1 MPYCSGNTKEK
12 KNKTMAEEK
21 ECSKSSNLSSP
32 MAETPI
38 RPVVC
43 LKRKEDVKL
52 YEETEECFILDFDPF
67 ESLDFSKLSL
77 GNKNN
82 TNDDD
87 TSDISI
93 VAEKGQVACR
103 DYPHARHH
111 CVKFPFTTT
120 PHESSCENCYCYVCD
135 SVAPCKYWTR
145 IRTRSSDKSDSH
157 YDAPHCDAN
166 SDWEEERN
174 EYKRLTDKEAD

>member
-1 MPYCSGNTKEK
+1 
-12 KNKTMAEEK
+12 MAEEK

-32 MAETPI
+32 LAETPI

-43 LKRKEDVKL
+43 LKRKEDVKR

-67 ESLDFSKLSL
+67 ESIDLSKLSL
-77 GNKNN
+77 ENKK
-82 TNDDD
+82 NDDD

-93 VAEKGQVACR
+93 VAEKGEVACR
-103 DYPHARHH
+103 DYPHARHL

-120 PHESSCENCYCYVCD
+120 PHESSCEKCYCYVCD

-145 IRTRSSDKSDSH
+145 SSDKSDSP
-157 YDAPHCDAN
+157 PHCDAN
-166 SDWEEERN
+166 NDWEEERN
-174 EYKRLTDKEAD
+174 EYKRLTEEEAH

>member
-1 MPYCSGNTKEK
+1 MPYCSGNTKGFAIAISFQNWNSILALVPLLIISLSWFKSEK

-21 ECSKSSNLSSP
+21 ECSESSNLSSP

-77 GNKNN
+77 ENKNN

-93 VAEKGQVACR
+93 VAEKGQVNMSFSPEKTCFFYCLLGFILHR
-103 DYPHARHH
+103 FQLFRISF
-111 CVKFPFTTT
+111 KF
-120 PHESSCENCYCYVCD
+120 V
-135 SVAPCKYWTR
+135 V
-145 IRTRSSDKSDSH
+145 
-157 YDAPHCDAN
+157 
-166 SDWEEERN
+166 
-174 EYKRLTDKEAD
+174 L

>member
-1 MPYCSGNTKEK
+1 MPYRSANTKEEK

-21 ECSKSSNLSSP
+21 DCSKSSNLSSP

-43 LKRKEDVKL
+43 LKRKEDIKL

-67 ESLDFSKLSL
+67 EVIDFSKLSL
-77 GNKNN
+77 DNMN
-82 TNDDD
+82 NDDD

-103 DYPHARHH
+103 DYPHARHL
-111 CVKFPFTTT
+111 CVKFPFSTT
-120 PHESSCENCYCYVCD
+120 PHESSCEKCYCYVCD

-145 IRTRSSDKSDSH
+145 ASDKSDSP
-157 YDAPHCDAN
+157 PHCDAN
-166 SDWEEERN
+166 SDWEEERS
-174 EYKRLTDKEAD
+174 EYKRLTEEKAD

>member
-1 MPYCSGNTKEK
+1 
-12 KNKTMAEEK
+12 
-21 ECSKSSNLSSP
+21 

-77 GNKNN
+77 ENKNN

-93 VAEKGQVACR
+93 VAEKGQVNMTFSSW
-103 DYPHARHH
+103 
-111 CVKFPFTTT
+111 KNMFFLLFTRFHT
-120 PHESSCENCYCYVCD
+120 S
-135 SVAPCKYWTR
+135 
-145 IRTRSSDKSDSH
+145 
-157 YDAPHCDAN
+157 
-166 SDWEEERN
+166 
-174 EYKRLTDKEAD
+174 